1 MSSARIALDV
11 MGGDHAPRAVL
22 EGALSA
28 VRSDGANA
36 LDPERLVLVGPEE
49 PTRTG
54 WAQLGGPTEVT
65 FLDAPDTIGMGEKP
79 GVALRAK
86 PKASIP
92 VAMGAVKAGAA
103 GAVVSMGNTG
113 AMVGAA
119 TMILRTLPGVRRPG
133 IAVTVPF
140 TDKPLTI
147 LDMGANTA
155 PRAQDL
161 VEYAVMGSA
170 FQAACVD
177 NPEPRVGLLNIG
189 EEEEKGTAFT
199 KEAHSLLSEADIRF
213 EGNIEPSELFEGR
226 ADVLVT
232 DGFTGNVVLKLIE
245 GFAEFLIPRV
255 MGAAAKHGTPI
266 APEAIG
272 SLSKSLSY
280 SDYGGALL
288 MGVNGVVIIGHGR
301 SDSTAVTNALRVARQ
316 ALDAQVN
323 AKVVTAL
330 GNPTA

>member
-22 EGALSA
+22 EGALLA
-28 VRSDGANA
+28 VQSDGDVG
-36 LDPERLVLVGPEE
+36 LDPSRLLLVGPEE
-49 PTRTG
+49 TTRAS
-54 WAQLGGPTEVT
+54 WLEMGGPSEVS

-86 PKASIP
+86 PQASIP
-92 VAMGAVKAGAA
+92 VAMSAVKAGAA

-147 LDMGANTA
+147 IDMGANTA

-177 NPEPRVGLLNIG
+177 NTEARVGLLNIG
-189 EEEEKGTAFT
+189 EEEEKGTTFT
-199 KEAHSLLSEADIRF
+199 KEAHGLLTSADLRF
-213 EGNIEPSELFEGR
+213 VGNIEPSELFEGR

-255 MGAAAKHGTPI
+255 MGAAAQHGTPI

-301 SDSTAVTNALRVARQ
+301 SDATAVTNALRVARQ
-316 ALDAQVN
+316 ALDADVN
-323 AKVVTAL
+323 DKVVAAL
-330 GNPTA
+330 SAPTA